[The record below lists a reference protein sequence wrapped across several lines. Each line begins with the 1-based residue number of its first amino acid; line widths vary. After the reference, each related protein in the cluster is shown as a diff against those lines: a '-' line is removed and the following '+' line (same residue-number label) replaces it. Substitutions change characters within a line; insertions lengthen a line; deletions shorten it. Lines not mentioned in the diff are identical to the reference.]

1 DRYPEHSEIAC
12 GGFDVWPVCVFG
24 PLEFGAEPMVDR
36 RITRIVAV
44 LALVAAAG
52 CTPRPTD
59 ELSIADLIPDT
70 GAVLVWH
77 VRTSDCLTCTLPDYD
92 VRRLQAVDGDRFQ
105 LVVIHIGRES
115 DQGVP
120 SGFLQQRR
128 IQPARIHTIGPRQYG
143 TLFPDRTPPLV
154 EPALLVVGRD
164 RLPADRPHRRHALLP
179 AHGSSLRARLDRAHL
194 EQRL

>member
-1 DRYPEHSEIAC
+1 
-12 GGFDVWPVCVFG
+12 
-24 PLEFGAEPMVDR
+24 LEFGAEPVVDR

-143 TLFPDRTPPLV
+143 TLFPDRTLN
-154 EPALLVVGRD
+154 
-164 RLPADRPHRRHALLP
+164 RPGFAG
-179 AHGSSLRARLDRAHL
+179 GSNP
-194 EQRL
+194 

>member
-1 DRYPEHSEIAC
+1 
-12 GGFDVWPVCVFG
+12 
-24 PLEFGAEPMVDR
+24 MVDR

-154 EPALLVVGRD
+154 ELIADGTSIWRSKEALSQDASRTIYEHLHEV
-164 RLPADRPHRRHALLP
+164 L
-179 AHGSSLRARLDRAHL
+179 SSL
-194 EQRL
+194 QS

>member
-1 DRYPEHSEIAC
+1 
-12 GGFDVWPVCVFG
+12 
-24 PLEFGAEPMVDR
+24 MVDR

-143 TLFPDRTPPLV
+143 TLFL
-154 EPALLVVGRD
+154 
-164 RLPADRPHRRHALLP
+164 
-179 AHGSSLRARLDRAHL
+179 S
-194 EQRL
+194 